1 MKAAS
6 EITTPESAALEAAA
20 LEATAPETTAPES
33 TALASEFAALL
44 GGIQRAARRRVR
56 RELGLEPLTGAQV
69 ELLRLVASRP
79 GIGVSAAA
87 RELRLAGNSVS
98 ALVNQLSARG
108 YLIRSTDS
116 VDRRA
121 AHLSASAAGL
131 DRLARWSDRRTALFV
146 ELIEG
151 LSSPDLAAL
160 SSALPALRQIADRLA
175 RSPFSL
181 GDDPGED
188 DPVNQGSEVKGG

>member
-6 EITTPESAALEAAA
+6 EITTPGAEADA
-20 LEATAPETTAPES
+20 S
-33 TALASEFAALL
+33 VLAGEFAALL

-56 RELGLEPLTGAQV
+56 RELGLEPLSGAQV
-69 ELLRLVASRP
+69 ELLRLVASQP

-98 ALVNQLSARG
+98 ALVNQLSAGG
-108 YLIRSTDS
+108 YLIRSTDP

-121 AHLSASAAGL
+121 AHLSASPAGL
-131 DRLARWSDRRTALFV
+131 DRLARWSDRRTALFA
-146 ELIEG
+146 ELIGG
-151 LSSPDLAAL
+151 LSSDDAATVAA
-160 SSALPALRQIADRLA
+160 ALPALRRIADRLMSSTA
-175 RSPFSL
+175 LP

-188 DPVNQGSEVKGG
+188 DFANQGSEVEGR